1 MRKPDQPSNAGNLE
15 EVADWGRLF
24 LGYFLLAKQKKV
36 TSCRATT
43 DEVVLVCGCSCFDKL
58 NTNGLDRYATPATP
72 SSCHQMTHG
81 RTAKPV
87 EKGSVSILVG
97 AA

>member
-36 TSCRATT
+36 TSCRAIPG
-43 DEVVLVCGCSCFDKL
+43 EVDFVIMFHNNLNGWAGEWSAATRRPFDRL
-58 NTNGLDRYATPATP
+58 RANGINSY
-72 SSCHQMTHG
+72 
-81 RTAKPV
+81 
-87 EKGSVSILVG
+87 IN
-97 AA
+97 